1 MKTGEVMEFG
11 YLASGEVLA
20 PQESSMTSMQYQAE
34 KTLASTNLLYQV
46 YSYQDSFTWRDLVLI
61 LLVAGILVV
70 ATVIFLI
77 TLLSMWIRHHYKR
90 SRGYIPQNV
99 HFRPLPI
106 ICFFLIQQVF
116 LIKEFYTALY
126 APSAAGINGF
136 KLVIGVL
143 VLIIAIYGYRRR
155 KNRFHQLII
164 YSVLVLTAAD
174 IMMTTSVIAGG
185 LLYIAAYILLCVNF
199 AMEDKPGII
208 RILLWAA
215 LSAAIIYF
223 MRGTW
228 NDSGYLWIL
237 EILYILAGVA
247 LVTTAFTHSARVSYG
262 SFLLFVAG
270 ILIVLNT
277 ARGNSFLFHFI
288 AAVLHYIAVC
298 TLASA
303 GSGFRLPKIVPEY
316 TPEPEKE
323 AG

>member
-1 MKTGEVMEFG
+1 M
-11 YLASGEVLA
+11 
-20 PQESSMTSMQYQAE
+20 
-34 KTLASTNLLYQV
+34 
-46 YSYQDSFTWRDLVLI
+46 
-61 LLVAGILVV
+61 
-70 ATVIFLI
+70 
-77 TLLSMWIRHHYKR
+77 
-90 SRGYIPQNV
+90 
-99 HFRPLPI
+99 
-106 ICFFLIQQVF
+106 
-116 LIKEFYTALY
+116 
-126 APSAAGINGF
+126 
-136 KLVIGVL
+136 

-270 ILIVLNT
+270 ILMVLNT